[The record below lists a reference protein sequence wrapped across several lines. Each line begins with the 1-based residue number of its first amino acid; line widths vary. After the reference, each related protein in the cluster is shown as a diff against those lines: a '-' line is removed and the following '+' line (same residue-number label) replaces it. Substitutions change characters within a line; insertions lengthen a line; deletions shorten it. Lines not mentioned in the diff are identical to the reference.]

1 MLFQNAGV
9 GLPGILSATE
19 ESLQRAM
26 DINLNSVI
34 WGLRAFVPLMEK
46 KGTPCRIVNTAS
58 LAGISEATGMYGFT
72 KHGVVAATEAAA
84 SELAWRGSNVQV
96 AVVCP
101 SYVRTNVGQST
112 AAANL
117 QSNLAPIM
125 QDPEVA
131 ARIQKELEGLP
142 TLLAGGMDAADVAKI
157 VFDSL
162 REGRRYIYTDE
173 EHMHASLDD
182 RVEQLK
188 AGGVAPGFKRRMETV
203 VEQEL
208 AKAAAKKEA

>member
-1 MLFQNAGV
+1 M
-9 GLPGILSATE
+9 PGILSATE

-34 WGLRAFVPLMEK
+34 WGMRAFVPLMEK
-46 KGTPCRIVNTAS
+46 RGTPCRIVNTAS
-58 LAGISEATGMYGFT
+58 LAGISEATGLYGFT
-72 KHGVVAATEAAA
+72 KHGVVAATEAVA
-84 SELAWRGSNVQV
+84 SELAWRSSNVQV

-117 QSNLAPIM
+117 QAELAPIM
-125 QDPEVA
+125 QDPTIK
-131 ARIQKELEGLP
+131 ARVERELEGLP
-142 TLLAGGMDAADVAKI
+142 TLLAGGMDPANVARI

-173 EHMHASLDD
+173 DHMRASLDD

-188 AGGVAPGFKRRMETV
+188 AGGVTPGFQRRMESV

-208 AKAAAKKEA
+208 AKAAGTTH